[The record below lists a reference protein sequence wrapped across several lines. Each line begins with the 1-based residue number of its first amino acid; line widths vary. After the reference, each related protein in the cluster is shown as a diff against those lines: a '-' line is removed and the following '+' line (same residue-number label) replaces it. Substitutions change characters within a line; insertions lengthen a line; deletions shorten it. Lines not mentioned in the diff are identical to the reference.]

1 MQRHPNGQLI
11 WDYLHSV
18 EKYLKEVEAGTNTG
32 PYKNLY
38 FADDISARY
47 QGRNDVAGLHEG
59 KAFLEKYVA
68 RLAPYKSE
76 LVEIV
81 DVLGGDNHGAAIV
94 KERMTNTK
102 TAQVIEFTRVAVY
115 TIVNGKIKQMWSL
128 DDDQYKMD
136 EFLKTPG

>member
-1 MQRHPNGQLI
+1 M
-11 WDYLHSV
+11 
-18 EKYLKEVEAGTNTG
+18 
-32 PYKNLY
+32 
-38 FADDISARY
+38 
-47 QGRNDVAGLHEG
+47 
-59 KAFLEKYVA
+59 A